1 MATFDAAAL
10 ADFSFQSDEFQDTLQ
25 AELVDALNLQTSG
38 ILVNGSGFIRPD
50 SGEYQSI
57 PQYDTLSGTA
67 DQIVTNTENDT
78 NDFGDYKMR
87 APWLQR
93 NKIWGVE
100 NLVNVVAGKDPLT
113 EIARQLANFWAVE
126 FQTTA
131 INVINGCFATAL
143 ASTHSTGTDYSGNT
157 IGIDGI
163 LAAKQ
168 KLGDRQMVLTQ
179 AIANSIVINH
189 AVKNGIASYGSN
201 STLGTELFKSGNLP
215 MVAGMATWMD
225 DSFAGVSD
233 VYSSYFS
240 KPGTVVYSVR
250 PWVRRDVNGNAVTSQ
265 SVDVEYERKPN
276 IGGGT
281 DVLHTRA
288 SFLVHLT
295 GMYYNSATT
304 NPTNAQL
311 ATGSNWTKV
320 ADDDKKIPIVQ
331 LKTLEN

>member
-10 ADFSFQSDEFQDTLQ
+10 ADFSFQSDVFQDTLQ
-25 AELVDALNLQTSG
+25 AELVDALNLSTSG
-38 ILVNGSGFIRPD
+38 ILVSGGGIIQPD
-50 SGEYQSI
+50 SGDYQSI
-57 PQYDTLSGTA
+57 PQFDTLSGSA

-87 APWLQR
+87 SPWLQR

-100 NLVNVVAGKDPLT
+100 NLVAVVAGEDPMT
-113 EIARQLANFWAVE
+113 EIARQLANFWARE
-126 FQTTA
+126 FQATA
-131 INVINGCFATAL
+131 INVITGSFATAL
-143 ASTHSTGTDYSGNT
+143 ASTHSTGTDYSGQT
-157 IGIDGI
+157 IDIGGV

-168 KLGDRQMVLTQ
+168 KLGDMQLSLTR

-189 AVKNGIASYGSN
+189 AVKNNVGTYGN
-201 STLGTELFKSGNLP
+201 TQLGADMFLSGNLP
-215 MVAGMATWMD
+215 QIAGMATWMD
-225 DSFAGVSD
+225 DSFTGTSD

-240 KPGTVVYSVR
+240 APGQVVYSLR
-250 PWVRRDVNGNAVTSQ
+250 PWKRRDVNGQPVQ
-265 SVDVEYERKPN
+265 SEMVDVEYERKPN

-288 SFLVHLT
+288 SFLIHLN

-320 ADDDKKIPIVQ
+320 ADDDKKIKIVQ
-331 LKTLEN
+331 LNTLEV

>member
-10 ADFSFQSDEFQDTLQ
+10 ADFSFQSDVFQDTLQ
-25 AELVDALNLQTSG
+25 AELVDVLNLQTSG
-38 ILVNGSGFIRPD
+38 ILVNGAGIISPE

-57 PQYDTLSGTA
+57 PQYDTLSGAA

-100 NLVNVVAGKDPLT
+100 NLVSVVAGKDPMT
-113 EIARQLANFWAVE
+113 EIARQLANFWARE

-143 ASTHSTGTDYSGNT
+143 ASTHSTGTDYSGQT
-157 IGIDGI
+157 IGIDGV

-168 KLGDRQMVLTQ
+168 KLGDMQLELTR
-179 AIANSIVINH
+179 AISHSKVINQ
-189 AVKNGIASYGSN
+189 AVKNSIGSYGN
-201 STLGTELFKSGNLP
+201 TQMGNDLFLSGNLP
-215 MVAGMATWMD
+215 QIAGMATWMN
-225 DSFAGVSD
+225 DSFSATGD
-233 VYSSYFS
+233 VYPTYFS
-240 KPGTVVYSVR
+240 APGQIVFAVR
-250 PWVRRDVNGNAVTSQ
+250 PWSRRDVNGQAVNSQ

-288 SFLVHLT
+288 SFLVHLN

-304 NPTNAQL
+304 NPTNVQL
-311 ATGSNWTKV
+311 ATGTNWTKA
-320 ADDDKKIPIVQ
+320 ADDDKKIKIVQ
-331 LKTLEN
+331 LKTLES